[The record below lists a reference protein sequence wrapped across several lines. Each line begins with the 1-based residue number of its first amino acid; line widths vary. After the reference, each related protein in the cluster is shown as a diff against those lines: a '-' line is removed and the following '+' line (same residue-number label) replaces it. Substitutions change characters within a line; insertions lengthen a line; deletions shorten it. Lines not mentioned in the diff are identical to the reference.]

1 MKFGRACAQH
11 LGLIPIPEPRGLFA
25 GMSPPIKRDTLTQ
38 DLFAH
43 EDADPDTYP
52 TDGDDQVKLA
62 IVLAGDARAAG
73 YNAVASKVG
82 YAANSVTG
90 VLDVTEVLI
99 GTSDPPAAATTI
111 AISTRQRATWD
122 TTRIEVVSSDGTP

>member
-43 EDADPDTYP
+43 EDAD
-52 TDGDDQVKLA
+52 
-62 IVLAGDARAAG
+62 R
-73 YNAVASKVG
+73 
-82 YAANSVTG
+82 
-90 VLDVTEVLI
+90 
-99 GTSDPPAAATTI
+99 
-111 AISTRQRATWD
+111 
-122 TTRIEVVSSDGTP
+122 